1 MGKIMLPRI
10 TGLLLTCLML
20 SQSPLLAAD
29 ATITVTKEQGGR
41 EIALKVGNILRIELP
56 GKGGTG
62 YLWLVE
68 GTFAPY
74 LKLMSEATQKVGEPR
89 PGSPVMQVWRLR
101 PRSRGQPRSKWLT
114 TDHGKGL
121 GRPWTIFA
129 SNSTLNKISNFIGK
143 PGAGCS
149 RPGRLIKTCVWKTGC
164 GTVCRRV
171 HVGSLRVI
179 V

>member
-1 MGKIMLPRI
+1 MGKILLPRI
-10 TGLLLTCLML
+10 TWLLLTCLML

-68 GTFAPY
+68 ETFAPY

-89 PGSPVMQVWRLR
+89 PGSPVMQVWRFKAA
-101 PRSRGQPRSKWLT
+101 QPGACEIKMAFY
-114 TDHGKGL
+114 
-121 GRPWTIFA
+121 RPWEGV
-129 SNSTLNKISNFIGK
+129 GK
-143 PGAGCS
+143 AVDHFGVK
-149 RPGRLIKTCVWKTGC
+149 LHIE
-164 GTVCRRV
+164 
-171 HVGSLRVI
+171 
-179 V
+179 